1 MQRWCNA
8 EQQVG
13 RLCLRWRNRNL
24 IGVPVKYSL
33 DKIRVPRGE
42 FTLLWNTNYEII
54 NQRQKKRVTYSAWP
68 SRSRSAEERRLL
80 TGLLFFRPLITFIVR
95 GGKIV
100 YSDIIS
106 SSTKGIS
113 MPIKDSITCPV
124 QTDDSL
130 SYLPVNLQGISNSLR
145 SIPQWVHWKLKTVDG
160 KKSKPPTCANGYRTD
175 IHNPDSWLTFQQATD
190 SYNPKIHHGIS
201 FVLDNSGY
209 TGIDIDNC
217 LEINGDASSLKSW
230 VG

>member
-1 MQRWCNA
+1 
-8 EQQVG
+8 
-13 RLCLRWRNRNL
+13 
-24 IGVPVKYSL
+24 
-33 DKIRVPRGE
+33 
-42 FTLLWNTNYEII
+42 
-54 NQRQKKRVTYSAWP
+54 
-68 SRSRSAEERRLL
+68 
-80 TGLLFFRPLITFIVR
+80 
-95 GGKIV
+95 
-100 YSDIIS
+100 
-106 SSTKGIS
+106 

-130 SYLPVNLQGISNSLR
+130 SYLPVNLQGISNNLR
-145 SIPQWVHWKLKTVDG
+145 SIPQWVHWKLKTVNG

-190 SYNPKIHHGIS
+190 SYNPKIHHGIG

-230 VG
+230 VGG